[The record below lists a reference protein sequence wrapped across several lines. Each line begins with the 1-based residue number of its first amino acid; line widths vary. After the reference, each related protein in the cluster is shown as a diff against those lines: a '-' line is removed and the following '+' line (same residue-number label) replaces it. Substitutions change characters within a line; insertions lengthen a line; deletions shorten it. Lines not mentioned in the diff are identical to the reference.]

1 MSSIHLQDETT
12 QRSSSNLPPSA
23 FIMES
28 PVRSQSNFSF
38 KSEEN
43 TLEKEILANQA
54 LVMQQQEDEEF
65 SQKNNE
71 VEEVCVQKSTTKK
84 AAFDPVPDNDNDV
97 QSTTSSKEGSY
108 TLERTQLMAIQSSSS
123 PTSGIKVSGTL
134 KLMKPFEVHTK
145 YKDLDN
151 ENLEAGCFPKFVIAI
166 WSTLFD

>member
-1 MSSIHLQDETT
+1 
-12 QRSSSNLPPSA
+12 
-23 FIMES
+23 MES

-54 LVMQQQEDEEF
+54 LVMQQEEDEEF

-71 VEEVCVQKSTTKK
+71 VEEVCVQKSITNK
-84 AAFDPVPDNDNDV
+84 AAFDSVPDNENDV

-134 KLMKPFEVHTK
+134 KLMKPFEVQTK

>member
-84 AAFDPVPDNDNDV
+84 AAFDPVVPDNDNDV

-123 PTSGIKVSGTL
+123 PTSRPAHPTS
-134 KLMKPFEVHTK
+134 PSF
-145 YKDLDN
+145 
-151 ENLEAGCFPKFVIAI
+151 
-166 WSTLFD
+166 